1 MVQRDDRQ
9 EPRGVLPKHHE
20 RILQQPKEE
29 RNMKSNNP
37 SSPSQSATVRKR
49 PIPTPQSGKDAE
61 EPSATAKET
70 PSGDADR
77 DDTRQRDASG
87 EPKPGLNDSRH
98 RAAQR
103 AASQAEG
110 LQKTLVPGY
119 MATALGLDNLFES
132 AAYKLFLEN
141 ILKDSGDPSDP
152 IERMLIEQLTFAHL
166 RIAQLQSLAG
176 TAKAHEAIKLLNA
189 SASRLLGEFRRTALA
204 VRAYRGRLPEGE
216 SVEKLGL
223 CKMAQ

>member
-29 RNMKSNNP
+29 RTMKSNNP
-37 SSPSQSATVRKR
+37 STPSQSATVGKR
-49 PIPTPQSGKDAE
+49 PIPTPQSGKYAE

-70 PSGDADR
+70 SSGDADR

-87 EPKPGLNDSRH
+87 EPKPGLNYSRH

-103 AASQAEG
+103 AASQAEA
-110 LQKTLVPGY
+110 LRKALVPGF
-119 MATALGLDNLFES
+119 MASALGMDNLFES
-132 AAYKLFLEN
+132 AGYKLFLEN
-141 ILKDSGDPSDP
+141 ILKDSGDPGDP

-176 TAKAHEAIKLLNA
+176 TAKANEAIKLLNSA
-189 SASRLLGEFRRTALA
+189 ASRLLGEFRRTALA
-204 VRAYRGRLPEGE
+204 VRAYRGHLPEGK
-216 SVEKLGL
+216 SVEKLKIY
-223 CKMAQ
+223 KMAQ